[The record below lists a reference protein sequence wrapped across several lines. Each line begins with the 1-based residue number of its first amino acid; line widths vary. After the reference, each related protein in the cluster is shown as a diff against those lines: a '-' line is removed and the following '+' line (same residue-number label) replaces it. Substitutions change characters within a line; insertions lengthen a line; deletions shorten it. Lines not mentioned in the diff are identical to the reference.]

1 MFLLEMRGK
10 TLMKS
15 SISFGECIVKWEFR
29 QDAAFKQGNGKIP
42 KKTTK
47 IMQIE
52 YKAINLHYLCDV
64 KTERKH
70 E

>member
-15 SISFGECIVKWEFR
+15 SISFGEYIVKWEFR

-42 KKTTK
+42 KKR
-47 IMQIE
+47 Q
-52 YKAINLHYLCDV
+52 
-64 KTERKH
+64 R
-70 E
+70 

>member
-42 KKTTK
+42 KKNDK
-47 IMQIE
+47 DNANRI
-52 YKAINLHYLCDV
+52 
-64 KTERKH
+64 
-70 E
+70 

>member
-1 MFLLEMRGK
+1 
-10 TLMKS
+10 MKS
-15 SISFGECIVKWEFR
+15 SISFGEYIVKWEFR

-42 KKTTK
+42 KTTK

-52 YKAINLHYLCDV
+52 YKTINLHYLCDV